1 MDYIKR
7 TNLAFDL
14 RKADYKDVYDLINKQ
29 SLKTDYVVKAV
40 LEYEERHSEIITKEF
55 IKEAI
60 KEALQ
65 GIEICNIGISSKY
78 EELINTEEE
87 IPEEVFEIFD
97 KM

>member
-1 MDYIKR
+1 MDYVKR

-14 RKADYKDVYDLINKQ
+14 RKAEHNDVYDLINKQ
-29 SLKTDYVVKAV
+29 PLKTDYVVKAV

-60 KEALQ
+60 KQALQ
-65 GIEICNIGISSKY
+65 GIEICNIGITSKQ
-78 EELINTEEE
+78 EEPINEKEK
-87 IPEEVFEIFD
+87 IPEEIFDLFD